1 MKQQRVKIAD
11 LKAIIK
17 EEVDVKNWL
26 MKM

>member
-1 MKQQRVKIAD
+1 MKQQRVKITD